1 MAEKVF
7 IKCEKQPRKIG
18 QGIPSIEFPS
28 FKVLMTSGVFDRE
41 PSRRD
46 DANSV
51 SESQKEFIDLAFRL
65 SLIDIITNEIILL
78 L

>member
-1 MAEKVF
+1 MKLLEVKFSYYSKNLLAEKVF

-51 SESQKEFIDLAFRL
+51 SESQK
-65 SLIDIITNEIILL
+65 SLLI
-78 L
+78 